1 MSRTFV
7 GFHGLDWLLNLFV
20 KCMKKNVEIFNE
32 VKKDCHPR
40 RTLKYVRSLSSPP
53 SRCCCFCYET
63 SLATTYDLFEMGREI
78 LFMFLWHLAPV
89 VADVTL
95 GVRAP
100 PSPVLKCSQKQRHA
114 GKPDTVR
121 RAGHEMSLC
130 TCVVLGGRDSALGL
144 SAIQPPTGPPRDSSS
159 LENQNYTRL
168 RYGKSVMQQLKKV
181 QKNIVVKYI

>member
-1 MSRTFV
+1 MVSWT
-7 GFHGLDWLLNLFV
+7 GLIAESFRKV
-20 KCMKKNVEIFNE
+20 YGKKNVEIFNK

-40 RTLKYVRSLSSPP
+40 RTPKYVRSLSSPP
-53 SRCCCFCYET
+53 SCCCCFCYET
-63 SLATTYDLFEMGREI
+63 SLATTYDLFEMAREI

-144 SAIQPPTGPPRDSSS
+144 SDSVPYNPPQVHHGTAAA
-159 LENQNYTRL
+159 
-168 RYGKSVMQQLKKV
+168 
-181 QKNIVVKYI
+181 